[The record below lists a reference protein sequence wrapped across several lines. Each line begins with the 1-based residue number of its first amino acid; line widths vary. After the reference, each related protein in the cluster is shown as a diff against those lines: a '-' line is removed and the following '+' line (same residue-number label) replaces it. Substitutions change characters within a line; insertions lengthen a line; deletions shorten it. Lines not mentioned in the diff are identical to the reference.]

1 MKVLIF
7 LGLVI
12 FIYVLVADVSWQLPT
27 IIKLP
32 LLYVLSRCIYLRY
45 SKCLL
50 FTSYHVPHTCQVTSK
65 MIANWLI
72 FETGKSLKP
81 NNPIDLN
88 AGKHNQPPDMTRWM
102 EEWLPALAHF
112 TFQWNHNVLLS
123 NWNSTW
129 HTKCISIWLL
139 QFFLNH
145 SQCDFFFF
153 LSSPKRA

>member
-1 MKVLIF
+1 MIF
-7 LGLVI
+7 
-12 FIYVLVADVSWQLPT
+12 F
-27 IIKLP
+27 
-32 LLYVLSRCIYLRY
+32 
-45 SKCLL
+45 SKIWY
-50 FTSYHVPHTCQVTSK
+50 FAV
-65 MIANWLI
+65 
-72 FETGKSLKP
+72 KSLKP
-81 NNPIDLN
+81 NNPIDFN

-145 SQCDFFFF
+145 SQYDIFFILSRKGLHNIIRGYVFYYKCFFF
-153 LSSPKRA
+153 LIFAVDTVYTLTFSLVCYKNLKFSNLQCC